1 LRNLC
6 GTLEQN
12 SQSPSVHL
20 FNKLMEYVLFR
31 TLGHAV
37 RPAINQILKKVKI
50 EKLGFQDTILAIAES
65 KLLNIP

>member
-1 LRNLC
+1 
-6 GTLEQN
+6 
-12 SQSPSVHL
+12 
-20 FNKLMEYVLFR
+20 MEYVLFR
-31 TLGHAV
+31 TLGHDV

>member
-1 LRNLC
+1 
-6 GTLEQN
+6 
-12 SQSPSVHL
+12 
-20 FNKLMEYVLFR
+20 MEYVLFR